1 VKFGCRSWGDR
12 VGLPKPTISGTPPP
26 PRFWVMPQAARLQF
40 SFIAH
45 LTCPSSWHNAK
56 MASKPVPKF
65 QKPAWLQKKQ
75 AALSQIPKGENA
87 TSKPTNQHDAVDIFK
102 RSAETQAIIVA
113 EQEQKERRK
122 KEKKERLAKE
132 EQERNERI
140 EKAKQRASRASVEAW
155 VCNHLQSSVWKS
167 LTILHR
173 VRMLNDK
180 AESPI
185 RNDDE

>member
-1 VKFGCRSWGDR
+1 
-12 VGLPKPTISGTPPP
+12 
-26 PRFWVMPQAARLQF
+26 
-40 SFIAH
+40 
-45 LTCPSSWHNAK
+45 

-75 AALSQIPKGENA
+75 AALSQIPKGEIA
-87 TSKPTNQHDAVDIFK
+87 TSKPTNQQDAVDIFK

-132 EQERNERI
+132 EQERIERI

-155 VCNHLQSSVWKS
+155 VC
-167 LTILHR
+167 T
-173 VRMLNDK
+173 
-180 AESPI
+180 
-185 RNDDE
+185 